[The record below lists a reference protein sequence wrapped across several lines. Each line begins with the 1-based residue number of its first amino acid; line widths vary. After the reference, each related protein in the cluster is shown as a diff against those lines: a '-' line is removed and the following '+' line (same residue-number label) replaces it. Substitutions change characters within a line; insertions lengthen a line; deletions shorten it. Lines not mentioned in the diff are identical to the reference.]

1 MKFKITQYVSGYTR
15 VGEEYNH
22 AELEAHYSCKN
33 WDDMQN
39 LVATLIEASESN
51 SLTLKFEK
59 VEEEEE

>member
-1 MKFKITQYVSGYTR
+1 MKFRITEMISDYTR
-15 VGEEYNH
+15 VEDEFKH
-22 AELEAHYSCKN
+22 VEVRKRYSCKN

-39 LVATLIEASESN
+39 LVATLIEAGESN